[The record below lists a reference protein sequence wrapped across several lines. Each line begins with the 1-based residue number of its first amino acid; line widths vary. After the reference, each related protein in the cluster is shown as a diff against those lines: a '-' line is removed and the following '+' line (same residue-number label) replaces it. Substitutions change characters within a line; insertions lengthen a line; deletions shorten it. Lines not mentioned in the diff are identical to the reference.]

1 MSTANDLVFISE
13 ILNFS
18 VSSEHLCS
26 FDLHGFL
33 RPNIAP
39 SLSLLP
45 HILKESARSDNK
57 SRATHRAS
65 ALTLSRSR
73 RRLFATYFDPIP
85 PRSPSDPWIHASAW
99 LSFAPTLSP
108 LPNKHIFTSHLSISL
123 KWQVKGFRVFAHMK
137 RADAFPQFT
146 ATPWLQN
153 NRTLSRVRIL
163 RGKAPS
169 VCPNT
174 PLQTLSAGAASLS
187 RRTDRS
193 ALTLSVRE
201 RREAAQWGMLLW
213 WAGGESERLSGSE
226 QIWGAAEYKP
236 LPLGWRRER
245 TRVLGF
251 SLV

>member
-1 MSTANDLVFISE
+1 MPV
-13 ILNFS
+13 
-18 VSSEHLCS
+18 
-26 FDLHGFL
+26 
-33 RPNIAP
+33 P
-39 SLSLLP
+39 SLWAALAGASSQ
-45 HILKESARSDNK
+45 HISIQSPR
-57 SRATHRAS
+57 
-65 ALTLSRSR
+65 
-73 RRLFATYFDPIP
+73 
-85 PRSPSDPWIHASAW
+85 RSPSDPWIHASAW

-108 LPNKHIFTSHLSISL
+108 LPNKHIFTSHLRISL
-123 KWQVKGFRVFAHMK
+123 KWQVKGFRVCTHMK

-146 ATPWLQN
+146 ATLWLQN

-226 QIWGAAEYKP
+226 QIWGAAEHKP
-236 LPLGWRRER
+236 LPSGWRRER

-251 SLV
+251 SLVQRHNNLQIFFKLFIARVEGNKKTYNLLTGDGWGWNPLWWCWGLIK